1 MQNNILE
8 DKAKKREG
16 SPANSLQ
23 TVLSTPLSIIERGWG
38 RLFSLFSCSFYF
50 ILLPLH
56 C

>member
-23 TVLSTPLSIIERGWG
+23 TVLSTPLSIRRGGGGEAGWVD
-38 RLFSLFSCSFYF
+38 C
-50 ILLPLH
+50 
-56 C
+56 